1 MSAHPLTPAPTA
13 QLHRVLWPLL
23 IELTLG
29 IGAGWVGTALA
40 ARQGDGVAASLALAL
55 HAVSLLFIVFRVVG
69 AGVSVVVAQALGAG
83 DGARAARLARA
94 SAGAATVLGGAL
106 AALCALLAQPL
117 LGWMQA
123 PAALR
128 DGAALLLL
136 CMAPGLL
143 FDAWF
148 ATQASV
154 LRAHLHGAAVLR
166 VAVAMH
172 LLQMALMALLLPLLG
187 LPGFAL
193 AWAASRLVA
202 VAWCHGLWQRRLGLR
217 LAAADLWRLPRAE
230 VRAILRIGGP
240 GAAENIL
247 YRLAFFVSVVVV
259 SRLGEDALAAHT
271 YASQLSYWVLIPGLA
286 LGLAVEIVVAHHVG
300 AGERAQAHAV
310 VRRAVMW
317 GLPLAVVAAGAMA
330 LAAPWA
336 LGLFTHN
343 EAIARTASLLLL
355 WQVLVEPG
363 RTLNLV
369 FVNALRAAGDV
380 RYPVAAGAASMVLVL
395 AGGAWVLG
403 GMLGVV
409 GVWLAYAAD
418 EWLRGLLMARR
429 WWRHHRSEATPAFT
443 PIAPGET

>member
-1 MSAHPLTPAPTA
+1 MPSRPINSTSTA

-23 IELTLG
+23 VELALG

-83 DGARAARLARA
+83 DAALAARLARA
-94 SAGAATVLGGAL
+94 SAGAATALGGAL
-106 AALCALLAQPL
+106 AVACAVLAAPL
-117 LGWMQA
+117 LGWMHA

-128 DGAALLLL
+128 EGAALLLL

-148 ATQASV
+148 ATLASV

-166 VAVAMH
+166 VAVLMH
-172 LLQMALMALLLPLLG
+172 LAHMGLMAWLLPTLG

-193 AWAASRLVA
+193 AWAASRLLA
-202 VAWCHGLWQRRLGLR
+202 VAWCHRLWRQRLDLR
-217 LAAADLWRLPRAE
+217 LAAADLWRLPRPE
-230 VRAILRIGGP
+230 VHAILRIGGP

-247 YRLAFFVSVVVV
+247 YRLAFFVSVVAV
-259 SRLGEDALAAHT
+259 SRLGEEALAAHT

-286 LGLAVEIVVAHHVG
+286 LGLAVEIVVARHVG

-310 VRRAVMW
+310 VRRALAW
-317 GLPLAVVAAGAMA
+317 GLPLAVVAAGTMA
-330 LAAPWA
+330 LAAAWV
-336 LGLFTHN
+336 LGLFTQN
-343 EAIARTASLLLL
+343 SAIAGTAAVLLT

-369 FVNALRAAGDV
+369 LVNALRAAGDV

-395 AGGAWVLG
+395 AGGSWLLG
-403 GMLGVV
+403 TTLGVV
-409 GVWLAYAAD
+409 GIWLAYAAD
-418 EWLRGLLMARR
+418 EWVRGLLMARR
-429 WWRHHRSEATPAFT
+429 WWQRHRSEAT
-443 PIAPGET
+443 